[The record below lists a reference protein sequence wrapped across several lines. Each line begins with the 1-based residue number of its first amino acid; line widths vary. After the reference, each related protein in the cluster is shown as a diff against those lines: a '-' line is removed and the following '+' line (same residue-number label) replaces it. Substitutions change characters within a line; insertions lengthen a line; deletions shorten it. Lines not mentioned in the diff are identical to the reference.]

1 MGAITMTTIYFY
13 AKTRGFDLVDNPGPE
28 LPDGAVEITRA
39 QYAELFAGQA
49 TGKVI
54 SASASGQPVLI
65 DPVISPAALASRER
79 AWRNN
84 VLQDTQW
91 LVWRDA
97 EELEVGEG
105 TTLRTEEFKQLLA
118 YRQALRDWP
127 NDPDFP
133 DAHSRPV
140 EPDWL
145 ERLVRAND

>member
-1 MGAITMTTIYFY
+1 MAIYFH
-13 AKTRGFDLVDNPGPE
+13 AQTRGFELVDSPYPE
-28 LPDGAVEITRA
+28 PPEGAVEITRA

-49 TGKVI
+49 SGKVI

-65 DPVISPAALASRER
+65 DPVISPQALASRER
-79 AWRNN
+79 AWRDN

-127 NDPDFP
+127 TDPEFP
-133 DAHSRPV
+133 DVQARPV

-145 ERLVRAND
+145 EGLLRSNG

>member
-1 MGAITMTTIYFY
+1 MTTIYFY
-13 AKTRGFDLVDNPGPE
+13 AQSRGFDLVDSPYPE
-28 LPDGAVEITRA
+28 PPEGAVEITRA

-49 TGKVI
+49 SCKVI

-65 DPVISPAALASRER
+65 DPVISPQALASRER
-79 AWRNN
+79 AWRDN

-127 NDPDFP
+127 NDPEFP
-133 DAHSRPV
+133 DAQARPV

-145 ERLVRAND
+145 EGLLRSNG

>member
-1 MGAITMTTIYFY
+1 MAIYFH
-13 AKTRGFDLVDNPGPE
+13 AQTRGFELVDSPYPE
-28 LPDGAVEITRA
+28 PPEGAVEITRA

-49 TGKVI
+49 SGKVI
-54 SASASGQPVLI
+54 SASASGQPVLN
-65 DPVISPAALASRER
+65 DPVITPQALASRER
-79 AWRNN
+79 AWRDN

-118 YRQALRDWP
+118 YRQAMRDWP
-127 NDPDFP
+127 NDPEFP
-133 DAHSRPV
+133 DAQARPV

-145 ERLVRAND
+145 EGLLRSNG

>member
-1 MGAITMTTIYFY
+1 MTIYFY
-13 AKTRGFDLVDNPGPE
+13 AQSRGFDLVDSPYPE
-28 LPDGAVEITRA
+28 PPEGAVEITRA

-49 TGKVI
+49 MGKVI

-127 NDPDFP
+127 NDLEFP
-133 DAHSRPV
+133 DTQARPV

-145 ERLVRAND
+145 EGLLRSNG

>member
-1 MGAITMTTIYFY
+1 MAIYFY
-13 AKTRGFDLVDNPGPE
+13 AQTRGFEVVDSPHPE
-28 LPDGAVEITRA
+28 PPEGAVEITRV

-49 TGKVI
+49 SGKVI

-65 DPVISPAALASRER
+65 DAVISPAVLSSRER

-84 VLQDTQW
+84 ILQDTQW

-105 TTLRTEEFKQLLA
+105 TTLRTDEFKQLLA

-127 NDPDFP
+127 NDPEFP
-133 DAHSRPV
+133 DTRARPV

-145 ERLVRAND
+145 EGLLRSNG

>member
-1 MGAITMTTIYFY
+1 MTTIYFY
-13 AKTRGFDLVDNPGPE
+13 AQSRGFNLVDIPYPE
-28 LPDGAVEITRA
+28 SPEGAVEITRA

-49 TGKVI
+49 SGKVI

-65 DPVISPAALASRER
+65 DPVISPQALASRER

-84 VLQDTQW
+84 ILQDTQW

-127 NDPDFP
+127 NDPEFP
-133 DAHSRPV
+133 DAQARPV

-145 ERLVRAND
+145 EGLLRSNG

>member
-1 MGAITMTTIYFY
+1 MAIYFH
-13 AKTRGFDLVDNPGPE
+13 AQTRGFELVDSPYPE
-28 LPDGAVEITRA
+28 PPEGVVEITRA

-49 TGKVI
+49 SGKVI
-54 SASASGQPVLI
+54 SASASGQPVLN
-65 DPVISPAALASRER
+65 DPVISPQALASRER
-79 AWRNN
+79 AWRDN

-127 NDPDFP
+127 NDPEFP
-133 DAHSRPV
+133 DAQARPV

-145 ERLVRAND
+145 EGLQRSNG